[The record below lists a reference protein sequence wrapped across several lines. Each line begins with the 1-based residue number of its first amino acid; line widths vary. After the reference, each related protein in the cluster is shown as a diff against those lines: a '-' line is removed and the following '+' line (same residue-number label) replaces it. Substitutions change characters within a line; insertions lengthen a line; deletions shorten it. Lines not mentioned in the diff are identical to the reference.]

1 MTRGKWDSQAR
12 SSLMMSQAID
22 DKKTFVSLFLPAC
35 FLTVV
40 ALCAFGANATLAQ
53 DLPMSP
59 SPTEAEVSDAVQSDS
74 NDASGN
80 DSSSSAEDEEAPG
93 KRLTDAIGADELAS
107 TWTGLLQQ
115 WVEGTGLNQGAVEKA
130 IFTGFAVLIG
140 LIALLFFRFLL
151 KKLEKKAKEGL
162 AHAGLPTAKAHFYFN
177 LIRGLV
183 TVVVLFTTLA
193 GIAFAW
199 DLPVDQWLSNDIVTK
214 LISTAATIFVILFVG
229 SVLLELV
236 VAFVE
241 RAFRRWGG
249 ESAARVDTLL
259 PIAKNVVYIVF
270 FVVFILMA
278 LSEIGINVMPLLA
291 GAGVVG
297 FAVGFGAQTLI
308 KDLLTG
314 FIIILEDLIQVGDV
328 ARLAGR
334 AGLVEKITIRKVQ
347 LRDLGGIVYTIP
359 FGEIDVVENLTKD
372 FSFYVF
378 DIGIAYRENVDEV
391 IAVLGDIDK
400 SIREDND
407 FKDLILEPL
416 EVFGV
421 DQFADSAVVIKAR
434 VKTLPIKQWTVG
446 REYNR
451 QMKIAFDQHG
461 IEIPFPHQTL
471 YFGEDKDGKAPPLR
485 VKANNLSQSGPLEA
499 LERDDSADRKAKNVS
514 QTPNVDNDAD
524 DAEIQS

>member
-1 MTRGKWDSQAR
+1 MARGKRHSQSSISLVAPRSFDKTTSSIAR
-12 SSLMMSQAID
+12 
-22 DKKTFVSLFLPAC
+22 FLSV
-35 FLTVV
+35 FLLVML
-40 ALCAFGANATLAQ
+40 ALGAFGANPSLAQ
-53 DLPMSP
+53 DLPVSP
-59 SPTEAEVSDAVQSDS
+59 SPAGAQTSESVQSES
-74 NDASGN
+74 S
-80 DSSSSAEDEEAPG
+80 DSSSSAGADSVEPPG

-107 TWTGLLQQ
+107 SWTHLLQH
-115 WVEGTGLNQGAVEKA
+115 WVEGTGLNQGVVEKA
-130 IFTGFAVLIG
+130 IFTGIAILIGIAVL
-140 LIALLFFRFLL
+140 LLFRFLL
-151 KKLEKKAKEGL
+151 NRLENKAKGSL
-162 AHAGLPTAKAHFYFN
+162 LRAGLPSAKAHFYFN
-177 LIRGLV
+177 LVRGLV
-183 TVVVLFTTLA
+183 TVVVLFSTLV
-193 GIAFAW
+193 GVAFAW
-199 DLPVDQWLSNDIVTK
+199 NFPVDQWLSNGVVTQT
-214 LISTAATIFVILFVG
+214 ISTVATIFVILFIG

-236 VAFVE
+236 VALVE

-249 ESAARVDTLL
+249 GRSARVDTLL

-270 FVVFILMA
+270 LVIFILMA

-291 GAGVVG
+291 GAGVIG

-359 FGEIDVVENLTKD
+359 FSEIDVVENLTKD
-372 FSFYVF
+372 YSFYIF
-378 DIGIAYRENVDEV
+378 DIGIAYREDVDEV
-391 IAVLGDIDK
+391 MAVLGEIDK
-400 SIREDND
+400 DIREDD
-407 FKDLILEPL
+407 EFKALILEPL
-416 EVFGV
+416 EIFGV

-451 QMKIAFDQHG
+451 RMKMAFDKYG

-485 VKANNLSQSGPLEA
+485 VKATNLASNSPLEA
-499 LERDDSADRKAKNVS
+499 LERDASGDRKVDSVS
-514 QTPNVDNDAD
+514 ATPNVDNKTD
-524 DAEIQS
+524 DAGSDD